1 MTPED
6 QQAIKTYADAI
17 AAILYRN
24 TDEAKLNSLEGI
36 EETVREHMLE
46 SVSPQIGIFLSK
58 QKAKPPQA
66 SPESSK
72 ASSAT

>member
-6 QQAIKTYADAI
+6 EQLIQTHARAI
-17 AAILYRN
+17 AAILYQN
-24 TDEAKLNSLEGI
+24 TDPEKLQSLEDI
-36 EETVREHMLE
+36 ELAVRAHLLE

-58 QKAKPPQA
+58 QKLKPQQA

-72 ASSAT
+72 A